1 MMSPIE
7 KEESV
12 SQVQTPEVEIVTG
25 QVLGVEAHR
34 SGTKWQVLVG
44 TGQQNPRRL
53 WTSDQSLVQTMMSL
67 LGQTLSFNC
76 GISNWTN
83 QSGQPV
89 RSLWINGYGQPGQAA
104 ANVPSQPPIPQTAQ
118 QGASFPAPPPQP
130 PTVVTPSLVTAS
142 LAPAPSQAPDEREYR
157 IMREAAAKV
166 AGILISHVPAE
177 ARTLENVLSLSE
189 RLVAYYEH
197 GLNGRPLAGNPVPQ
211 YADDPGPQGI
221 PQDDIP
227 Y

>member
-1 MMSPIE
+1 MSPTT
-7 KEESV
+7 KEEDV

-53 WTSDQSLVQTMMSL
+53 WTSDQSLVQTMMTL

-83 QSGQPV
+83 QQNQPV

-104 ANVPSQPPIPQTAQ
+104 APVPSPPVLQTAQ
-118 QGASFPAPPPQP
+118 PGASFPTPLSPPPQP
-130 PTVVTPSLVTAS
+130 ATVVQPLVHSSLQTPQRISE
-142 LAPAPSQAPDEREYR
+142 DEREMR
-157 IMREAAAKV
+157 IHRQTASKV

-177 ARTLENVLSLSE
+177 ERTLDNVLALSE

-197 GLNGRPLAGNPVPQ
+197 GFDGNQTSPDEYAG
-211 YADDPGPQGI
+211 DPGPQGI
-221 PQDDIP
+221 PQDEIP